1 MKRIL
6 LITIFL
12 YPCYVFCQQDTID
25 VQKKI
30 GGYRYMK
37 NGQKLNNNELL
48 DTFSTY
54 PLAFNEAKRS
64 RSNSLFANILAF
76 SGGILVGWYAGSQI
90 NGQSND
96 NQVGLLAAG
105 GGLIAISIPLSLK
118 SNKKMK
124 TAVDL
129 YNKHLD

>member
-1 MKRIL
+1 MKNIL
-6 LITIFL
+6 LLIIFL
-12 YPCYVFCQQDTID
+12 YPCDVFCQKDTID
-25 VQKKI
+25 VQKTF

-37 NGQKLNNNELL
+37 NGQKLNSKELL
-48 DTFSTY
+48 NTLSIY
-54 PLAFNEAKRS
+54 PLAFNEAKVAK
-64 RSNSLFANILAF
+64 SNSICANILAF
-76 SGGILVGWYAGSQI
+76 SGGILVGWYIGSQI

-105 GGLIAISIPLSLK
+105 GGLIGISIPLSLK

-129 YNKHLD
+129 YNKRLD